1 MKEKITS
8 HLYRKNNEYAF
19 YHHYIDSYKIMIYE
33 PFNFQMVFKNNTDRL
48 ERQTSI
54 WLYRKRN

>member
-19 YHHYIDSYKIMIYE
+19 YHHYIDSNKIMIYE
-33 PFNFQMVFKNNTDRL
+33 PFNFQMVFKSNTDRL